1 MIDKSVR
8 VGVVGTGHLG
18 EHHVKHFANMN
29 EAILVGVFDT
39 NQNRGQKI
47 AKNNKTLYFPT
58 LKDLKNKVDAISIV
72 TPTESHAIIALEC
85 MKSGKHVFV
94 EKPMTQSISEAN
106 DLIISAKKNNVVL
119 QVGHI
124 ERLNPALNALKPYL
138 IEPRYIEIQRLAPY
152 QTRGSDI
159 PVVLDLMIHDIDI
172 IFSIIK
178 SPVKSIR
185 ANGLSIITNSI
196 DIANARIRF
205 KNGAVATM
213 TSSRIAKN
221 KVRKVKIFQK
231 KLYSTLDLLMGLTE
245 VYQIKDYDKKSLESS
260 SNELFER
267 SNEKKII
274 SYEKPLINQ
283 KDALRL
289 ELLNFIN
296 SIKGKEEPIVS
307 GEDGKN
313 ALKIAIQIQ
322 DLIMRDLK

>member
-172 IFSIIK
+172 ILSIIK

>member
-172 IFSIIK
+172 ILSIIK

-185 ANGLSIITNSI
+185 ANGLSIITDSI

-296 SIKGKEEPIVS
+296 SINKVLI
-307 GEDGKN
+307 N
-313 ALKIAIQIQ
+313 IAFKISHMK
-322 DLIMRDLK
+322 L

>member
-39 NQNRGQKI
+39 NQNRGKKI
-47 AKNNKTLYFPT
+47 ANNNKTLFFPT

-172 IFSIIK
+172 ILSIIK

>member
-172 IFSIIK
+172 ILSIIK

-185 ANGLSIITNSI
+185 ANGLSIITDSI

>member
-39 NQNRGQKI
+39 NQNRGKKI
-47 AKNNKTLYFPT
+47 ANNNKTLFFPT

-85 MKSGKHVFV
+85 IKSGKHVFV

-172 IFSIIK
+172 ILSIIK

-274 SYEKPLINQ
+274 SYEKPLINK

>member
-172 IFSIIK
+172 ILSIIK

-221 KVRKVKIFQK
+221 RVRKVKIFQK
-231 KLYSTLDLLMGLTE
+231 KLYSTIDLLMGLTE
-245 VYQIKDYDKKSLESS
+245 IYQIKDYDEKSLESS
-260 SNELFER
+260 TNELFER
-267 SNEKKII
+267 GDEKKII
-274 SYEKPLINQ
+274 CYEKPLINQ

-289 ELLNFIN
+289 ELLNFIK
-296 SIKGKEEPIVS
+296 SIKGKEKPIVS

-313 ALKIAIQIQ
+313 ALEIAIRIQ
-322 DLIMRDLK
+322 DLIMKDLK

>member
-172 IFSIIK
+172 ILSIIK

-274 SYEKPLINQ
+274 SYEKPLINK